1 MKLFYSLIVLLI
13 FSNSLSAH
21 KDKIK
26 IKNFGN
32 VKTLYISEFNF
43 GEKVVSSEELKM
55 EVLGELSRRLAEN
68 MGFKDTIMI
77 ERKTFL
83 SLNKSDVYIIEK
95 NDTNYKFLKLNNDYT
110 EVKGGSGIAVR
121 ILSPKVDVE
130 QVLKLVE
137 FAIINKNKLNKYLIK
152 TDYYFDE
159 EVKISIS
166 ANTVKFIAAIT
177 SKESA
182 IVKTLLQIELLLFK
196 DNDQIVYW
204 VNNEFCFKM
213 NLERFKSD
221 NVYKDLWKDELK
233 VRDFKYYIQS
243 DSNNFFVV
251 FTNEKL
257 FSFFDGN
264 EDHEA
269 IDIEVDSTRNMYPF
283 GISREK
289 IMGKIIIYNRDDFF
303 IYDIHKKKLQ
313 KIE

>member
-13 FSNSLSAH
+13 FFYFLSAH

-137 FAIINKNKLNKYLIK
+137 FAIINKHKLNKYLIK

>member
-137 FAIINKNKLNKYLIK
+137 FAIINKHKLNKYLIK

>member
-269 IDIEVDSTRNMYPF
+269 IDIEVDSTRDMYPF